1 MSESVTFA
9 VFADLHVDI
18 MHDSIARVQAVI
30 GAAKQKGAQFLV
42 HLGDLTYPE
51 EEFMRERFGKTQ
63 SDMDPIAFRCT
74 RNEEK
79 REVMRLLRECGLPVW
94 HTLGNH
100 ECDAG
105 TKEMAEAYFGMSAPF
120 YSFDCGGFHF
130 VVLDGNFMQE
140 DGRILDYEN
149 TNYQHHPRAVMPVL
163 PQEQIRWLEED
174 VIRSGKPTVVFSHQ
188 SLTDT
193 QLGIRNHEEFQ
204 AALDR
209 LNAHE
214 KRVLL
219 CANGHAHIDGVR
231 RHGGV
236 YFWDVNSISN
246 IWIGMRYACV
256 RYSEAIDRDYPYL
269 KGTAPYRDPLYAIV
283 TLTPERAVIEG
294 TRSEFAGPSPYDL
307 GFPLSGSEYPSTA
320 EIQSRTL
327 VF

>member
-105 TKEMAEAYFGMSAPF
+105 TKEMAEA
-120 YSFDCGGFHF
+120 
-130 VVLDGNFMQE
+130 
-140 DGRILDYEN
+140 
-149 TNYQHHPRAVMPVL
+149 
-163 PQEQIRWLEED
+163 
-174 VIRSGKPTVVFSHQ
+174 
-188 SLTDT
+188 
-193 QLGIRNHEEFQ
+193 
-204 AALDR
+204 
-209 LNAHE
+209 
-214 KRVLL
+214 
-219 CANGHAHIDGVR
+219 
-231 RHGGV
+231 
-236 YFWDVNSISN
+236 
-246 IWIGMRYACV
+246 
-256 RYSEAIDRDYPYL
+256 
-269 KGTAPYRDPLYAIV
+269 
-283 TLTPERAVIEG
+283 
-294 TRSEFAGPSPYDL
+294 
-307 GFPLSGSEYPSTA
+307 
-320 EIQSRTL
+320 
-327 VF
+327 